1 MDSRDNDRTTSSDS
15 GTEST
20 SRSDLE
26 PSSDSGTSFFD
37 GEEFDGWPDHDGQ
50 ALADDT
56 DAFTDDTE
64 PFADDDQRN
73 TSGQP
78 ADSASSNN
86 RTNNLTSDPSSPGM
100 SDEELLSV
108 LDTLETNITVVGC
121 GGAGCNTIS
130 RLTEVGITGAHLV
143 TANTDV
149 HDLVQTEAD
158 EKILLGDEGRQD
170 RGRGAGSIPKNGEDA
185 AYESLADIRDVVDDS
200 DMVFITAGMGGGTG
214 TGSAPVVA
222 EAAQEAGALTI
233 SVVTMPFSAEGK
245 VRTQNAVAG
254 IDRLQQVSDTL
265 IVIQNDR
272 LLDAVGNLPV
282 DQAFKVA
289 DEVLMRSV
297 KGITELIT
305 TESLVNLDFA
315 DVRTIMSGGGMALVG
330 IGEGQGEYRAKNAI
344 TSALRSPMLDVDI
357 SNATGVLVN
366 VTGGPNMSIAE
377 AEGVVEDIY
386 DRVDPNARI
395 IWGSTVDDDLGDEM
409 RVMLVA
415 TGVTPPE
422 MSPRRNADATVE
434 DDSGVIVSDSDER

>member
-15 GTEST
+15 GSEPT
-20 SRSDLE
+20 SRSDAE
-26 PSSDSGTSFFD
+26 PPSDSDETGFD
-37 GEEFDGWPDHDGQ
+37 GDEFGGWPDHDEE
-50 ALADDT
+50 ALTEETGAFGDDEGT
-56 DAFTDDTE
+56 NEDRSGAFD
-64 PFADDDQRN
+64 R
-73 TSGQP
+73 SV
-78 ADSASSNN
+78 DSTNRSNP
-86 RTNNLTSDPSSPGM
+86 TNDLTSDPSSPGM
-100 SDEELLSV
+100 SDEELLEV

-121 GGAGCNTIS
+121 GGAGCNTVN

-143 TANTDV
+143 SANTDV
-149 HDLVQTEAD
+149 HDLVQTDAD

-185 AYESLADIRDVVDDS
+185 AYESRAAIRDVVDDS

-233 SVVTMPFSAEGK
+233 SIVTMPFSAEGK

-254 IDRLQQVSDTL
+254 INRLQDVSDTL

-272 LLDAVGNLPV
+272 LLDAVGDLPV

-315 DVRTIMSGGGMALVG
+315 DVRTIMDGGGMALVG
-330 IGEGQGEYRAKNAI
+330 MGEGQGEYRAKNAI
-344 TSALRSPMLDVDI
+344 TSALRSPMLDADI

-366 VTGGPNMSIAE
+366 VTGGPDMSIAE

-395 IWGSTVDDDLGDEM
+395 IWGSTIDDDMGDEM
-409 RVMLVA
+409 RVMLIA
-415 TGVTPPE
+415 TGVSPPDIGSLRGE
-422 MSPRRNADATVE
+422 ESSVR
-434 DDSGVIVSDSDER
+434 DDSGVIVSNSDER